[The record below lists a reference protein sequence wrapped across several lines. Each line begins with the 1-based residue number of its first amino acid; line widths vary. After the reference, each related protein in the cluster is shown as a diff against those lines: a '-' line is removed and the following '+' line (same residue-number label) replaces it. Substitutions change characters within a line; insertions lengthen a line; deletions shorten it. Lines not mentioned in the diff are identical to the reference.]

1 MKSLEAF
8 NMDYL
13 VWAIPTMLWLLVS
26 LDAATWRSPLVLL
39 ERTHK
44 L

>member
-1 MKSLEAF
+1 
-8 NMDYL
+8 MDYL
-13 VWAIPTMLWLLVS
+13 IWAIPVTLWLLVS
-26 LDAATWRSPLVLL
+26 LDTATWQSPLLLL

>member
-1 MKSLEAF
+1 
-8 NMDYL
+8 MDYL
-13 VWAIPTMLWLLVS
+13 VWAIPATLWLLVS
-26 LDAATWRSPLVLL
+26 LDAATWQSPLLLL